1 MVCSE
6 TKYENSSHDAKYL
19 RAKERLTDIKKFYL
33 KLIKSI
39 IFIVFLSLINYYTNE
54 WRHMWFL
61 WAALG
66 IGIGLVFKALKVF
79 GVNPFLGRDW
89 EERKINAFMKE
100 EEQNQWN

>member
-39 IFIVFLSLINYYTNE
+39 IFIVFFV
-54 WRHMWFL
+54 R
-61 WAALG
+61 
-66 IGIGLVFKALKVF
+66 
-79 GVNPFLGRDW
+79 
-89 EERKINAFMKE
+89 
-100 EEQNQWN
+100 